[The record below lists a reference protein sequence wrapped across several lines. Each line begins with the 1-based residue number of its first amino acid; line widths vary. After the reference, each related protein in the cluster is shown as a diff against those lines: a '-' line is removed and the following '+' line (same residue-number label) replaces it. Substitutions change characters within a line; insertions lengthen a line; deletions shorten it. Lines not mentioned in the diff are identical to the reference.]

1 MMNGLYGKTIQKPI
15 LDENKIVWLRE
26 EFIKYHI
33 KYGGVIMNSLSDGS
47 FYLTYQDDDKL
58 KDKITKP
65 VYLGSFILGYSRR
78 IMLDYLKKSN
88 PYFDSVDLDK
98 QLEHSPYYTDTDSI
112 QIHQRNLKDITLN
125 NEIGGIS
132 DDLGDNCKILYG
144 GWIAP
149 KLYFL
154 EYVERSG
161 EIKHHFRGKGVPKD
175 KLNIEM
181 FEQMMAGESVTIE
194 MTRDF
199 KRIHVNKN
207 STQQEVDNFSI
218 LKLESIFKEINNSP
232 WSGRHF
238 YGNAS
243 VPHGH
248 A

>member
-1 MMNGLYGKTIQKPI
+1 MN
-15 LDENKIVWLRE
+15 
-26 EFIKYHI
+26 
-33 KYGGVIMNSLSDGS
+33 
-47 FYLTYQDDDKL
+47 
-58 KDKITKP
+58 
-65 VYLGSFILGYSRR
+65 
-78 IMLDYLKKSN
+78 
-88 PYFDSVDLDK
+88 K

-112 QIHQRNLKDITLN
+112 QIHQRNLKDITLD

-161 EIKHHFRGKGVPKD
+161 KIWHHFRGKGVPKD

-181 FEQMMAGESVTIE
+181 FEQMMTGESVTIE

-207 STQQEVDNFSI
+207 STQQEVDNFSV
-218 LKLESIFKEINNSP
+218 LKLDSIYKEINTSQ

-248 A
+248 SSV